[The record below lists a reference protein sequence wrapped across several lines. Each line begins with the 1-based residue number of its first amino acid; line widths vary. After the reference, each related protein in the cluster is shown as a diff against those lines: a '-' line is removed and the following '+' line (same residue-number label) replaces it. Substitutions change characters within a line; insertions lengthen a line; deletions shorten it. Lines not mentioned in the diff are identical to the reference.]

1 MEQRT
6 EIKENAKKG
15 QKHAKTCKN
24 MQKHTTAGI
33 RWWSPTQLL
42 ICRSEAS
49 TWIVVQTMPLGLVG
63 ERRRPQDI
71 DGLTMLLPCQ
81 GRPPPICDGDQL
93 DPQKL
98 GAISRRV
105 APRHW
110 MAMGER
116 VSRVSRVSRVGL
128 PEEKEREL
136 REFEGWLRE
145 ASRDGE
151 DVNQWRSST
160 PGVINKKGCLDH
172 LAPRTNEIASSL
184 VSEIM
189 GILQDITDIGAGEQR
204 DTALRALILE
214 AISLSRMLRVQKA
227 NFKLLM
233 PVIEEHQIN
242 TFDAETM
249 DDIGGEDEETLEGR
263 EILCITFPGVLKEG
277 DENGQRL
284 QLRNVIAKAKV
295 LCSPN

>member
-1 MEQRT
+1 
-6 EIKENAKKG
+6 
-15 QKHAKTCKN
+15 
-24 MQKHTTAGI
+24 MQ
-33 RWWSPTQLL
+33 S
-42 ICRSEAS
+42 
-49 TWIVVQTMPLGLVG
+49 VVV
-63 ERRRPQDI
+63 R
-71 DGLTMLLPCQ
+71 C
-81 GRPPPICDGDQL
+81 
-93 DPQKL
+93 
-98 GAISRRV
+98 V
-105 APRHW
+105 V
-110 MAMGER
+110 ER
-116 VSRVSRVSRVGL
+116 VFGRYFVGL
-128 PEEKEREL
+128 PEEKERGL

-160 PGVINKKGCLDH
+160 LGVINKKGCLDH
-172 LAPRTNEIASSL
+172 LAPRTDEIASSL

-204 DTALRALILE
+204 DTALKALIFE

-227 NFKLLM
+227 DFKLVM
-233 PVIEEHQIN
+233 PVIEGHQIN

-295 LCSPN
+295 LCSPD